1 MAPSSW
7 PIKKA
12 QDVFG
17 VSDYMT
23 RKAKKLVQTRGIM
36 EMPAEKHGNNSSKET
51 EELVR
56 NV

>member
-56 NV
+56 NF